1 MAFTKKKAP
10 LYGSKRAFGYCFFVF
25 TSRIFSYLGEP
36 DGVGGYCAG
45 SDAGRLLYFSDAF
58 LKHYQIGGDV
68 PCSKEDILVVGGVI
82 CRKYLR
88 WIINLLSRNLDC
100 VENKRV
106 KCERK
111 NLFILIW

>member
-1 MAFTKKKAP
+1 MEAREP
-10 LYGSKRAFGYCFFVF
+10 LAIVF
-25 TSRIFSYLGEP
+25 SFLHPESFPILESQMEWEI
-36 DGVGGYCAG
+36 CAG

-58 LKHYQIGGDV
+58 LMHYQIGGDV

>member
-10 LYGSKRAFGYCFFVF
+10 LHGSKRAFGYFFFVF

-36 DGVGGYCAG
+36 DGVGDIVLAVMPADFCI
-45 SDAGRLLYFSDAF
+45 F
-58 LKHYQIGGDV
+58 LMHYQIGGDV

-88 WIINLLSRNLDC
+88 WIINLLSQNVDY
-100 VENKRV
+100 VENERV
-106 KCERK
+106 KCEMK

>member
-1 MAFTKKKAP
+1 MKQESLWLLFFRFYIP
-10 LYGSKRAFGYCFFVF
+10 NLFLSWRAKWSG
-25 TSRIFSYLGEP
+25 R
-36 DGVGGYCAG
+36 YCAG

-58 LKHYQIGGDV
+58 LMHYQIGGDV

-88 WIINLLSRNLDC
+88 WIINLLSRNVDY